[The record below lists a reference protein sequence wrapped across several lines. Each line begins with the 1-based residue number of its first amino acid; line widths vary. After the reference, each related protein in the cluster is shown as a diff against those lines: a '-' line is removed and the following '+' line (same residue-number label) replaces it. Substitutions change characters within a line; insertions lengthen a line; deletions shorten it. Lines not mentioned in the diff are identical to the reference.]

1 MVRAVVAAAIL
12 AALGTGRSTF
22 TLTVSVSGNGS
33 VVSTPAG
40 ISCPGACTMHARKG
54 SRVVLHALPNGE
66 TLFSRWSAPC
76 GAAARCT
83 VTMSRARS
91 VRAFFQA
98 SAPPPP
104 PPPPPSPKEGHYVGT
119 YSDGTFF
126 DFDVQGTTVYNL
138 YFDNNGE
145 CSNGGTSYNN
155 GTGLGSAEFQMQ
167 ADGSFSGT
175 ATNTFPDQTDTVT
188 VAGTVTPAGAA
199 SGTMSIDIQFTNGP
213 DCISK
218 GTWTAQD
225 QS

>member
-1 MVRAVVAAAIL
+1 M
-12 AALGTGRSTF
+12 
-22 TLTVSVSGNGS
+22 
-33 VVSTPAG
+33 
-40 ISCPGACTMHARKG
+40 
-54 SRVVLHALPNGE
+54 
-66 TLFSRWSAPC
+66 
-76 GAAARCT
+76 
-83 VTMSRARS
+83 
-91 VRAFFQA
+91 RAFFQA

-138 YFDNNGE
+138 YFDNNGD
-145 CSNGGTSYNN
+145 CSDGGTSYNN

-199 SGTMSIDIQFTNGP
+199 SGTMSVDIQFINGP